1 MADLIVEME
10 ERSIFQWEESVGK
23 GTKTRVKWMKF
34 SKI

>member
-1 MADLIVEME
+1 MADLLVEME

-23 GTKTRVKWMKF
+23 GAKTRVKWMKF